1 MQRQVGNLTFIFL
14 IFYLVLN
21 MSSQIKTIE
30 EESRSGTSAK
40 GNGRAKPSHIANR
53 SRRVGSSHRGDREH
67 LSFRHQTSQ
76 P

>member
-1 MQRQVGNLTFIFL
+1 
-14 IFYLVLN
+14 

-30 EESRSGTSAK
+30 EDSRSGTSAK